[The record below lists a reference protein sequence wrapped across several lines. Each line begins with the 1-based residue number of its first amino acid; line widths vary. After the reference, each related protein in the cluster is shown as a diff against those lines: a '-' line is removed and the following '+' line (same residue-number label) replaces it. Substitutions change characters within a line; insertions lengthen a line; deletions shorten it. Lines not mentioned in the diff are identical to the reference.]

1 MNVEEL
7 LKKNKAIAETD
18 IVYPIKKI
26 RLYDSYVMVF
36 LEDEKIQVSDDAY
49 FEYGLKDRK
58 GLDEDLYQKLKEE
71 ESVLKAYRSAL
82 RKISMKDQSVKQ
94 IRDYLAQKEIE
105 RADRERIIEKLKSLS
120 LLDDEKF
127 CISKINYYEKTSLSQ
142 KQIREKLKK
151 AGIGEELIAKHMRSN
166 ETDEYRKALHIAEK
180 YEKSIQNKS
189 FLAKKQ
195 SVMNKLVSAGF
206 SYEMSQKATESI
218 VSEGQNE
225 LELLQREYQKA
236 LGKYQKKY
244 TDHELKQHVIAYLLN
259 KGFRYEDIRSVTEEQ
274 NGQTGQGFQGRRKD
288 QYKSAYL
295 AAGER
300 NDELRLAISF
310 TGPAGF
316 HKVDRSKAV
325 GCQAGTGETAG
336 SGKGL

>member
-1 MNVEEL
+1 VNVEEL

-71 ESVLKAYRSAL
+71 ESVLKAYRGAL

-94 IRDYLAQKEIE
+94 IRDYLAQKEIK

-151 AGIGEELIAKHMRSN
+151 AGISEELIAKHMRSN

-244 TDHELKQHVIAYLLN
+244 TDHELKEHVIAYLLN
-259 KGFRYEDIRSVTEEQ
+259 KGFRYEDIRSVTEE
-274 NGQTGQGFQGRRKD
+274 
-288 QYKSAYL
+288 
-295 AAGER
+295 
-300 NDELRLAISF
+300 
-310 TGPAGF
+310 
-316 HKVDRSKAV
+316 
-325 GCQAGTGETAG
+325 
-336 SGKGL
+336 